1 MGEASF
7 CQFNVSKLGTRVNIE
22 VFVKSELPSGEKAQ
36 NELWI
41 RLAVESVGM

>member
-7 CQFNVSKLGTRVNIE
+7 CQFKVSKLGTRANIE

-36 NELWI
+36 NKLWFK
-41 RLAVESVGM
+41 LTLESVGV